1 MFDQKTKLHTSAT
14 FKKWRLKVA
23 PRFTAQS
30 INLGKSLFWFGRT
43 FVAKWVNH
51 CAKMRATRF
60 RFPVEVIVTDLPTSL
75 CC

>member
-30 INLGKSLFWFGRT
+30 INLGGHSNRSPYLLVLLG
-43 FVAKWVNH
+43 
-51 CAKMRATRF
+51 
-60 RFPVEVIVTDLPTSL
+60 
-75 CC
+75 